1 MSANINLLIHT
12 DRETL
17 DRKIRV
23 KVLNFVAVILLIS
36 VGATSLI
43 IFLVIQALNPAS
55 IKKEQ
60 EDVLKRMSQF
70 QSKQVKL
77 FILNN
82 RVENIEKIMTKR
94 LDLSMVTSALLA
106 KTPSRLFIEDLEVA
120 SDAITLTASSTSL
133 SAIGELISNLTDM
146 VKKREIVTTLTLNSL
161 VFNENRNTYQV
172 SVKSEL

>member
-1 MSANINLLIHT
+1 MFVCSNPYPIFSI
-12 DRETL
+12 
-17 DRKIRV
+17 
-23 KVLNFVAVILLIS
+23 KVFNFIAVVLLIS

-82 RVENIEKIMTKR
+82 RVENIEKLMTK
-94 LDLSMVTSALLA
+94 
-106 KTPSRLFIEDLEVA
+106 PF
-120 SDAITLTASSTSL
+120 
-133 SAIGELISNLTDM
+133 
-146 VKKREIVTTLTLNSL
+146 
-161 VFNENRNTYQV
+161 F
-172 SVKSEL
+172 